1 MPGRGRRVEGD
12 ALSPSLSYPFLLLPR
27 LAGKGFETP
36 SSTLQRGGA
45 KCKCLT
51 PPAPIKTSEDGRGSQ
66 FEALLL
72 EELEVEATAMLLLP
86 VAATDLRMCG
96 RR

>member
-1 MPGRGRRVEGD
+1 MEWD
-12 ALSPSLSYPFLLLPR
+12 APR
-27 LAGKGFETP
+27 LHP
-36 SSTLQRGGA
+36 SRFLSSCSLAWHVGVGLPFQCTLERGGA
-45 KCKCLT
+45 KGPLT
-51 PPAPIKTSEDGRGSQ
+51 LLRMKTSEDGRDAQ

-72 EELEVEATAMLLLP
+72 EELEVEAMAVLELP

>member
-1 MPGRGRRVEGD
+1 MRLISIP
-12 ALSPSLSYPFLLLPR
+12 LLPSSSCSLSWQVRGSRP
-27 LAGKGFETP
+27 P
-36 SSTLQRGGA
+36 SGALQRGVGQ
-45 KCKCLT
+45 KHPT
-51 PPAPIKTSEDGRGSQ
+51 RSAPIRTSEDGRGSQ

-72 EELEVEATAMLLLP
+72 EELEVEATAMLELP